1 MKFVFASVIL
11 LMLIPTSFAFGSHVI
26 DDMDAFA
33 QYLDITQISSEKY
46 VLTIDDKTYDI
57 HYGYHGSF
65 EVNLEKTQEYPKLSF
80 MEIIP
85 ERKSIQITMESVPST
100 SIFWLRLPLDVIS
113 AEGAQYKLTIDGVD
127 TQYDLIKY
135 PDNYALG
142 MMLPKDAKNVEIIGT
157 YVVPEFGMLPI
168 MILGIILA
176 GTAYLARKSSII
188 SRLELIK

>member
-1 MKFVFASVIL
+1 MKLIISIVL
-11 LMLIPTSFAFGSHVI
+11 LMLIPTSFAFGSHII

-33 QYLDITQISSEKY
+33 QYLDIAQISSEKY
-46 VLTIDDKTYDI
+46 VLTIDDKTYNI

-65 EVNLEKTQEYPKLSF
+65 EVNLEKIEEYPKLSF

-100 SIFWLRLPLDVIS
+100 SVFWLRLPFDVIS
-113 AEGAQYKLTIDGVD
+113 AENAQYRLVIDGVD

-142 MMLPKDAKNVEIIGT
+142 MMIPKDAKNIEVIGS
-157 YVVPEFGMLPI
+157 YVVPEFGVFPI
-168 MILGIILA
+168 MILGITLVGIV
-176 GTAYLARKSSII
+176 YLARN
-188 SRLELIK
+188 SRFFNTRIN

>member
-26 DDMDAFA
+26 VDMDAFA

-46 VLTIDDKTYDI
+46 VLAIDDKTYDI

-65 EVNLEKTQEYPKLSF
+65 EVNLEKSEEYPKLSF
-80 MEIIP
+80 MEIVP

-142 MMLPKDAKNVEIIGT
+142 MMIPKDAKNVEIIGT

-168 MILGIILA
+168 MVLGIILV
-176 GTAYLARKSSII
+176 GTVCLARKSSII

>member
-1 MKFVFASVIL
+1 MKFAFVSIAIL
-11 LMLIPTSFAFGSHVI
+11 LLAPSFAFGSHII

-46 VLTIDDKTYDI
+46 VLTINNKTYDI

-65 EVNLEKTQEYPKLSF
+65 EVNLEKIEEYPKLSS

-113 AEGAQYKLTIDGVD
+113 AENEQYQLVIDGVD

-142 MMLPKDAKNVEIIGT
+142 MMIPKDAKNIEIIGS
-157 YVVPEFGMLPI
+157 YVVPEFGMLSI
-168 MILGIILA
+168 MILGIILV
-176 GTAYLARKSSII
+176 GMVYLARKSQFITTRQNHS
-188 SRLELIK
+188 

>member
-1 MKFVFASVIL
+1 MKFVFVSVIL
-11 LMLIPTSFAFGSHVI
+11 LMLIPTSFAFGSHII

-46 VLTIDDKTYDI
+46 VLTINDKTYDI

-65 EVNLEKTQEYPKLSF
+65 EVNLEKSEEYPKLSS
-80 MEIIP
+80 MEIVP

-127 TQYDLIKY
+127 TPYDLIKY

-168 MILGIILA
+168 MILGIVLV
-176 GTAYLARKSSII
+176 GTVYLARKSSFG
-188 SRLELIK
+188 SRFQ

>member
-1 MKFVFASVIL
+1 MKFAFASTVFL
-11 LMLIPTSFAFGSHVI
+11 LMLAPSFAFGSHII

-33 QYLDITQISSEKY
+33 QYLDIAQISSEKY
-46 VLTIDDKTYDI
+46 VLTIDDKTYNI

-65 EVNLEKTQEYPKLSF
+65 EVNLEKIEEYPKLSF

-100 SIFWLRLPLDVIS
+100 SIFWLRLPFDVIS
-113 AEGAQYKLTIDGVD
+113 AENAQYRLVIDGVD

-142 MMLPKDAKNVEIIGT
+142 MMIPKDTKNIEVIGS
-157 YVVPEFGMLPI
+157 YVVPEFGVFPI
-168 MILGIILA
+168 VILGITLVGIV
-176 GTAYLARKSSII
+176 YLARN
-188 SRLELIK
+188 SRFFNTRIN

>member
-1 MKFVFASVIL
+1 MKFIFASVIL

-57 HYGYHGSF
+57 YYGYHGSF

-142 MMLPKDAKNVEIIGT
+142 MMIPKDAKNVEIIGT

-168 MILGIILA
+168 MILGIILVGA
-176 GTAYLARKSSII
+176 ICLAKKSSFG
-188 SRLELIK
+188 SRFQ

>member
-1 MKFVFASVIL
+1 
-11 LMLIPTSFAFGSHVI
+11 MLAPSLAFGSHII

-33 QYLDITQISSEKY
+33 QYLDIAQISSEKY
-46 VLTIDDKTYDI
+46 VLTIDDKTYNI

-65 EVNLEKTQEYPKLSF
+65 EVNLEKIEEYPKLSF

-100 SIFWLRLPLDVIS
+100 SIFWLRLPFDVIS
-113 AEGAQYKLTIDGVD
+113 AEDAQYRLIIDGVD

-142 MMLPKDAKNVEIIGT
+142 MMIPKDAKNIEVIGS
-157 YVVPEFGMLPI
+157 YVVPEFGVFPI
-168 MILGIILA
+168 MILGITLVGIV
-176 GTAYLARKSSII
+176 YLARKSHFITTH
-188 SRLELIK
+188 RNPF

>member
-1 MKFVFASVIL
+1 
-11 LMLIPTSFAFGSHVI
+11 MLAPSFAFGSHII

-46 VLTIDDKTYDI
+46 VLTINNKTYDI

-65 EVNLEKTQEYPKLSF
+65 EVNLEKIEEYPKISS

-85 ERKSIQITMESVPST
+85 ERKSIQITMENVPST
-100 SIFWLRLPLDVIS
+100 SIFWLRLPVDVIS
-113 AEGAQYKLTIDGVD
+113 AENEQYQLVIDGVD

-142 MMLPKDAKNVEIIGT
+142 MMIPKDAKNIEIIGS
-157 YVVPEFGMLPI
+157 YVVPEFGMLSI
-168 MILGIILA
+168 MILGITLVGII
-176 GTAYLARKSSII
+176 YLARKSQFITTQRNSF
-188 SRLELIK
+188 